1 MQVGRCARLC
11 RNDNRTFGQKMSRE
25 SSPGELP
32 GRPGEFRPEPPTDP
46 DVVGI
51 ELGRASCRWGVTVLA
66 LSIARRVHIPTMT
79 TFAEAPL
86 QSRKVEFLDSGFRLG
101 FPREASPK
109 RAKLKRSLACTPTQS
124 GLPLDS
130 SLKDMAP
137 PAFAVD
143 HSRTAKCSELLCRTR
158 ALLAP
163 GWCPAPPR
171 RALPLLLRS
180 YELMRQT
187 SSLRRTSCSHTYSQ
201 RSWQVAASPC
211 WKLVLPDLTLQV
223 FPRMLEP

>member
-1 MQVGRCARLC
+1 MHSPR
-11 RNDNRTFGQKMSRE
+11 RE
-25 SSPGELP
+25 Q
-32 GRPGEFRPEPPTDP
+32 RYQ
-46 DVVGI
+46 VGI
-51 ELGRASCRWGVTVLA
+51 ELGRAGCRWGLPSS
-66 LSIARRVHIPTMT
+66 L
-79 TFAEAPL
+79 
-86 QSRKVEFLDSGFRLG
+86 FRLRGG
-101 FPREASPK
+101 FTFPPRPRLPRPPYNPGRSNFSIPVFALAFPERPFRDGRS
-109 RAKLKRSLACTPTQS
+109 LKRSLAFTPTHS

-143 HSRTAKCSELLCRTR
+143 HIRTAKCPELLCRAR
-158 ALLAP
+158 ALLVP

-187 SSLRRTSCSHTYSQ
+187 SSLRRTSCFHTYSQ

-211 WKLVLPDLTLQV
+211 WKLILPDVTLQV

>member
-1 MQVGRCARLC
+1 MAL
-11 RNDNRTFGQKMSRE
+11 RNWRIINVRQTDSRA
-25 SSPGELP
+25 SSPGE
-32 GRPGEFRPEPPTDP
+32 FHPEALVEPY
-46 DVVGI
+46 VVGI
-51 ELGRASCRWGVTVLA
+51 ELGRASCRWGVTVLT

-79 TFAEAPL
+79 TFTEAPL

-101 FPREASPK
+101 FPREAFPR
-109 RAKLKRSLACTPTQS
+109 RAKLKRSLAFTPTHS
-124 GLPLDS
+124 GLPLNS
-130 SLKDMAP
+130 SLKNMAP

-143 HSRTAKCSELLCRTR
+143 HSRTAKCSELLCQAQ

-171 RALPLLLRS
+171 RALPLLPRS

-187 SSLRRTSCSHTYSQ
+187 SSLFRTSCIHTYFQ

-211 WKLVLPDLTLQV
+211 WKLVLPDVTSASLSQDA
-223 FPRMLEP
+223 

>member
-1 MQVGRCARLC
+1 MNPQRSPKQKGLGLDSRV
-11 RNDNRTFGQKMSRE
+11 TFV
-25 SSPGELP
+25 SPSAFL
-32 GRPGEFRPEPPTDP
+32 RMTRFHLDALQFAIFRIRK
-46 DVVGI
+46 VGI

-101 FPREASPK
+101 FPREAFPR
-109 RAKLKRSLACTPTQS
+109 RAKLKHSLAFTPTHS

-130 SLKDMAP
+130 SLKNMAP

-143 HSRTAKCSELLCRTR
+143 HSRTAKCSELLCQAR
-158 ALLAP
+158 ALFAP

-171 RALPLLLRS
+171 RALPPLLRS

-187 SSLRRTSCSHTYSQ
+187 SSLPRTS
-201 RSWQVAASPC
+201 
-211 WKLVLPDLTLQV
+211 
-223 FPRMLEP
+223 

>member
-1 MQVGRCARLC
+1 VGRRSK
-11 RNDNRTFGQKMSRE
+11 RTSACL
-25 SSPGELP
+25 SIGENPYQVRSMDLP
-32 GRPGEFRPEPPTDP
+32 FHEAL
-46 DVVGI
+46 VGI

-79 TFAEAPL
+79 TFTEAPL

-101 FPREASPK
+101 FPREAFP
-109 RAKLKRSLACTPTQS
+109 RQAKLKRSLAFTPTHS

-143 HSRTAKCSELLCRTR
+143 HSRTAKCSELLCRAR

-187 SSLRRTSCSHTYSQ
+187 SSLRRTSCFHTYSQ

-211 WKLVLPDLTLQV
+211 WKLVLPDVTLQV